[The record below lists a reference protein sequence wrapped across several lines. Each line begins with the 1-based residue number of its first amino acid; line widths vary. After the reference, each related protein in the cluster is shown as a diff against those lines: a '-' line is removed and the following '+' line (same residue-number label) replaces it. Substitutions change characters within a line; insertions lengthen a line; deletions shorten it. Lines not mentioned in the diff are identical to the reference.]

1 MIEHHADDQH
11 ERLRPP
17 PGERFAGDSHVFDLG
32 AALRDLRA
40 EAPAT
45 QRGHRQVTILKHMA
59 VTQVLFSFES
69 GSEPEGPR
77 RAWTRDDLRV
87 GRTADRTSRWT

>member
-59 VTQVLFSFES
+59 VTQVLFSFEF
-69 GSEPEGPR
+69 GSHLKDHVAHGLC
-77 RAWTRDDLRV
+77 DDLRV